1 MDIASFVVIGIVALL
16 ALDLVVAGGAVTMT
30 CAGAVV
36 GVMAHPATCLVLLVV
51 AAILFAGI
59 GALAWR

>member
-36 GVMAHPATCLVLLVV
+36 GVMAHPATWLVLLVV

-59 GALAWR
+59 EALAWR